1 MNMKRWALA
10 GLAAFA
16 VLFVLDFIV
25 HGNLLTGLYQQTSL
39 IWRPQFEARKLMPL
53 MTLGQLIFGMVF
65 AWFYTLGYE
74 SKKRGAGQGLRFGF
88 YVGLLLAAEK
98 NFVWFVVLPI
108 PFVLNFAWLASCFVN
123 SLILGVVVGLIYK
136 T

>member
-1 MNMKRWALA
+1 MNLKRWFLA

-25 HGNLLTGLYQQTSL
+25 HGNLLAGLYQQTLSV
-39 IWRPQFEARKLMPL
+39 WRPQVEARKLMPL
-53 MTLGQLIFGMVF
+53 MTLGQFIFGMVF

-74 SKKRGAGQGLRFGF
+74 SKKPGIGQGLRYGF
-88 YVGLLLAAEK
+88 YVGLLLVAEK

-108 PFVLNFAWLASCFVN
+108 PFALNFAWLASCFVN
-123 SLILGVVVGLIYK
+123 SLILGLVVGLIYK
-136 T
+136 S